1 MRCVIVICLSAVFLT
16 GAVSGCTRQAPVA
29 EVDKQQAA
37 SDAQCRKEMD
47 EIKKSIRG
55 DIKIKLKKDGEGAY
69 SWEISGKD
77 ARGVTKTNSILSKKV
92 SAY

>member
-29 EVDKQQAA
+29 EVEKQQTA
-37 SDAQCRKEMD
+37 SDAQCRKEME

-55 DIKIKLKKDGEGAY
+55 DIKIKLKKDGTGAY
-69 SWEISGKD
+69 SWKF
-77 ARGVTKTNSILSKKV
+77 RGRTPTGS
-92 SAY
+92 

>member
-1 MRCVIVICLSAVFLT
+1 
-16 GAVSGCTRQAPVA
+16 
-29 EVDKQQAA
+29 
-37 SDAQCRKEMD
+37 MD
-47 EIKKSIRG
+47 EIKKGIRG

-92 SAY
+92 SAD